1 MLRAAFLDRFVK
13 LLEHLLLLA
22 REINRRLDKGVHVQV
37 PIAAAVQMRHALA
50 AQAEDLTRLSAFRN
64 RDARFGTHRR
74 HTHLAAQ
81 CSGGKTQ
88 RQIGVQ
94 IVAVALEDFV
104 LLDEHLHK
112 EVSAR
117 TAVGAGLALTLDA
130 NALTVVDARRNIDFQ
145 RLGLTVA
152 AASLAVRTRIGNDF
166 SRSVAVRAGL
176 LHLQESAVD
185 VDHAAAAAM
194 RTGLLRRTRLAT
206 GAVTGFALF
215 PNRHADVG
223 LGTRH
228 RLLKRD
234 FERIAHVGTAKHL
247 RPAATTAAGTAP
259 EDFREDVAE
268 VAETALALAEAA
280 ETAESA
286 CTGCARPCRSGRRP
300 RVSGDRS
307 ESSRPRPP
315 A

>member
-1 MLRAAFLDRFVK
+1 M
-13 LLEHLLLLA
+13 
-22 REINRRLDKGVHVQV
+22 
-37 PIAAAVQMRHALA
+37 
-50 AQAEDLTRLSAFRN
+50 
-64 RDARFGTHRR
+64 
-74 HTHLAAQ
+74 
-81 CSGGKTQ
+81 
-88 RQIGVQ
+88 Q

-166 SRSVAVRAGL
+166 TRSVAVRTGL

-185 VDHAAAAAM
+185 VDHAATAAM
-194 RTGLLRRTRLAT
+194 RTGLLGRTRLAA

-247 RPAATTAAGTAP
+247 RSAATTAAGTAP
-259 EDFREDVAE
+259 EDFREDVTE
-268 VAETALALAEAA
+268 VAETTLALAEAA

-286 CTGCARPCRSGRRP
+286 RTGCARIDAGLAVAVVGRAFW
-300 RVSGDRS
+300 DRS